1 MQSLDAIKRRI
12 KIVNTTSKI
21 TGAMKLVAIA
31 KIKRQANEFKI
42 VSDFCQDFYPI
53 IDDLT
58 NGVVQQNIYP
68 ITASKKRL

>member
-12 KIVNTTSKI
+12 KIVNTTAKI

-31 KIKRQANEFKI
+31 KVKKQSTEFKV

-53 IDDLT
+53 LDDLAS
-58 NGVVQQNIYP
+58 GVIQKSIYP
-68 ITASKKRL
+68 TTNSNKSL